1 MTQQQESPANGRPRR
16 KPANPRRIFVTAVQQ
31 LSPRMRRVT
40 FGGSDLAT
48 FAWSGPA
55 AHIKI
60 IFPEPGSGADT
71 VAIPD
76 PEGPR
81 PRTTRTYTPRRWN
94 ADSQTLEVDF
104 ALHGDGPA
112 ATWAAQAKVGQ
123 QLILMGPA
131 RSYEVD
137 PEAPWYVLLGDDA
150 ALPAIETILEALP
163 STTRTTVLLEV
174 VAADEAR
181 PLPGPPQTDV
191 RWLVRGED
199 AGQAG
204 SALMAGLADVTW
216 PDAAGRVYAGCEA
229 TALRGLRTAVL
240 EASGLDKSRIV
251 ARGYWR
257 VGAVNHPDHDYVTD

>member
-1 MTQQQESPANGRPRR
+1 MTQQQESPASGRPRR
-16 KPANPRRIFVTAVQQ
+16 KPSNPRRIFVTAVQQ
-31 LSPRMRRVT
+31 LSPRMKRVT

-48 FAWSGPA
+48 FAWTGPA
-55 AHIKI
+55 SHIKI
-60 IFPEPGSGADT
+60 IFPGPGSGADT

-81 PRTTRTYTPRRWN
+81 PKTTRTYTPRRWD
-94 ADSQTLEVDF
+94 AAAQTLDVDF
-104 ALHGDGPA
+104 ALHGEGPA

-123 QLILMGPA
+123 QLVLMGPA
-131 RSYEVD
+131 RSYDVD
-137 PEAPWYVLLGDDA
+137 AEAPWYVLMGDDA

-181 PLPGPPQTDV
+181 PLAGPADTDV
-191 RWLVRGED
+191 RWLVRRHE
-199 AGQAG
+199 AG
-204 SALMAGLADVTW
+204 SALMAGLKDVAW